1 MRITPI
7 LAAILVLTP
16 VQASAQNSPSGQ
28 ATPEQAQAIRSLYER
43 LLTADAKRDTSEFRR
58 ILAPAYTFVP
68 ARGDTIMTREDRIRV
83 AATDTST
90 SKVQYTLH
98 GCRPQVHGS
107 AAVAHCRYRATIRY
121 REATAD
127 TVREFVS
134 TAVFVQDGK
143 QWLIVATHPSLVRRA
158 SIDSAAPR

>member
-1 MRITPI
+1 MRWLLI
-7 LAAILVLTP
+7 LAAILLLTP
-16 VQASAQNSPSGQ
+16 VQGTAQSTSTAQ
-28 ATPEQAQAIRSLYER
+28 ATPEQAEAIRSLYER

-90 SKVQYTLH
+90 SKVKYTLH
-98 GCRPQVHGS
+98 GCRP
-107 AAVAHCRYRATIRY
+107 AHCRYRATIRY

-134 TAVFVQDGK
+134 TAVFVQEGK

-158 SIDSAAPR
+158 AIDSAAPR

>member
-1 MRITPI
+1 MRWSTV
-7 LAAILVLTP
+7 LSAVLLLTP
-16 VQASAQNSPSGQ
+16 VVSTAQSTSTAQ
-28 ATPEQAQAIRSLYER
+28 ATPEQAKAIRSLYQR
-43 LLTADAKRDTSEFRR
+43 LLTADAKRDTAEFRR

-121 REATAD
+121 PDATAD
-127 TVREFVS
+127 TVREFIS
-134 TAVFVQDGK
+134 TAVFVQQGENW
-143 QWLIVATHPSLVRRA
+143 QITATHPSLVR
-158 SIDSAAPR
+158 PRDIR